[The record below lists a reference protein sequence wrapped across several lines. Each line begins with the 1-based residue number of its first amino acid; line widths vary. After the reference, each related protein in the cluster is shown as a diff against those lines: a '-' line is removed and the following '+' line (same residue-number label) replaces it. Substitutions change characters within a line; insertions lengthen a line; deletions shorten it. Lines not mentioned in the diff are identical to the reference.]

1 VSGFNFKGLIAGRE
15 AELAGH
21 DFLRPHRCKA
31 TGIAGG
37 AGRHYTVG
45 QRAYIAARDHAADIE
60 AARARRLAIMRSGGR
75 VVPAQTRRFEDIAAT
90 LKVSETLLKQAVRIR
105 NAFASDDRLRARI
118 EPHIMAVDSPISL
131 STAQQMIADHRSAQ

>member
-1 VSGFNFKGLIAGRE
+1 MSGFNFKGLIARRE

-37 AGRHYTVG
+37 AGRHYTAG
-45 QRAYIAARDHAADIE
+45 QRAYVAARDHAADIE
-60 AARARRLAIMRSGGR
+60 AARARRLVILRSGGR
-75 VVPAQTRRFEDIAAT
+75 VIPTPNPRFGDIAAT
-90 LKVSETLLKQAVRIR
+90 LGFSGELLRQGILIR
-105 NAFASDDRLRARI
+105 RAFASDDRLRARI

-131 STAQQMIADHRSAQ
+131 STALQMIADHRSTQ